1 MRNAVM
7 VIKRVKYLIL
17 ITIIGVIYIE
27 PVLGFNPESE
37 TVTVSF
43 NPEFKNDGTKK
54 WIEETN
60 NLSRNFTI
68 YYPINLWKILPEY
81 ADNAATLENINN
93 FISRCLADTT
103 LIIKHI
109 KITGSCS
116 VDGSVAFNN
125 KLSAERFSHFMK
137 YLDKKYPGLYDYPV
151 TSEALG
157 ENWNLLRKM
166 VAASDMSSKVAVL
179 NVIDNNSNGNEKL
192 RQLKRL
198 EGRKPYTYMLRNYFP
213 QLRYS
218 DIAFSYDSVYYVAV
232 VPEEIVYEAVEEV
245 NEPEPA
251 IEVTYVKKPLF
262 ALKTNMLLDVMTA
275 LNVEIEVP
283 VGKRYSLALEWMF
296 PWWKHQK
303 NKESSKPW
311 KIGRASCRERVW
323 QYV

>member
-43 NPEFKNDGTKK
+43 NPEFKNDGTEK

-157 ENWNLLRKM
+157 ENWNLFYSQIEGFSYEPGYEYVLQVRKE
-166 VAASDMSSKVAVL
+166 K
-179 NVIDNNSNGNEKL
+179 IDNPPADGSSI
-192 RQLKRL
+192 RYRL
-198 EGRKPYTYMLRNYFP
+198 VK
-213 QLRYS
+213 
-218 DIAFSYDSVYYVAV
+218 V
-232 VPEEIVYEAVEEV
+232 VS
-245 NEPEPA
+245 
-251 IEVTYVKKPLF
+251 
-262 ALKTNMLLDVMTA
+262 KT
-275 LNVEIEVP
+275 
-283 VGKRYSLALEWMF
+283 
-296 PWWKHQK
+296 Q
-303 NKESSKPW
+303 KESEGLP
-311 KIGRASCRERVW
+311 GLD
-323 QYV
+323 